1 MGIEALAQRTS
12 DVTARAVAPGFRASA
27 PLAQGFAH
35 AIASCGGENS
45 FGIGTTWG
53 MVFPVSRQGGM
64 GFAGLVLR
72 DTQYGRSKNEE
83 IAE

>member
-12 DVTARAVAPGFRASA
+12 GVPARGVSPGLQASA
-27 PLAQGFAH
+27 PFAQGFTVVT
-35 AIASCGGENS
+35 ASCERANS
-45 FGIGTTWG
+45 FGLGSTWG
-53 MVFPVSRQGGM
+53 MVFPVSRRCGM

-83 IAE
+83 IAA